1 MSRRGFT
8 VEKKIIIFVLAVA
21 VVLALNN
28 LLLPFANDETTRL
41 TTFEVATNYHE
52 IVAKRSYGSN
62 NTNYNRTDSVLYNNV
77 MKETKLD
84 DHNKGIN
91 VTPTNT
97 SKDLSLMYQSNQT
110 YEYQGSY
117 SGTTCHARFP
127 NRTPLQIDSTKKGG
141 FPETQFTHYIQTAI
155 IDRHK
160 IGRRTEICEQAH
172 ISIRADKNGTV
183 KELRP
188 IYLDRENKRLGQFNN
203 FWKLIFKRVLS
214 EECNRVLPSLILP
227 VSNVSHYIT
236 PFGVSGIDYTL
247 PKFHK
252 FKCFASSSPGGIFSV
267 FNFHDLR
274 DFALKVTRL
283 KSSPWEERNP
293 IPIWRGTLWDLDI
306 HAKRAV
312 DEKRIKSLST
322 QELAKKFYSPMIVPV
337 KGKAIPQRVPLIG
350 FSLDHPELLN
360 ARVGSQRG
368 SIGPEYNEKLPQA
381 LKIPPNVGLDDY
393 IELLLPTDGVPK
405 WKYYTEYQVTIV
417 MGGIGA
423 AFRTSCHLAVGSA
436 VVLQD
441 FPLEEWF
448 IPYMRPFVDYI
459 PLNYNISNLEETL
472 IWIKENPTKVKE
484 IASNG
489 RLFYERYLS
498 FEKMEEFIYELV
510 YRLAED
516 RIYKG
521 IYDSIL
527 TNS

>member
-1 MSRRGFT
+1 MLRRGFT
-8 VEKKIIIFVLAVA
+8 VDKKRIIFVLAVA
-21 VVLALNN
+21 VLLALNN
-28 LLLPFANDETTRL
+28 LFLPSANDERSPL
-41 TTFEVATNYHE
+41 TTFVVTNYGE
-52 IVAKRSYGSN
+52 IGAKRSYGGN
-62 NTNYNRTDSVLYNNV
+62 KMNYSRTDSVLYNNV
-77 MKETKLD
+77 TRESKLD
-84 DHNKGIN
+84 DHNQGVS
-91 VTPTNT
+91 VTSTNT
-97 SKDLSLMYQSNQT
+97 SKDLSRMYQSNHT

-117 SGTTCHARFP
+117 SGTTCHARYP
-127 NRTPLQIDSTKKGG
+127 NRTPLQIDSTRKGG

-188 IYLDRENKRLGQFNN
+188 MYLDRENGRLGQFND
-203 FWKLIFKRVLS
+203 FWKWSFEHVLS
-214 EECNRVLPSLILP
+214 EECNRVLPSLNLP
-227 VSNVSHYIT
+227 ASNVSHYIT

-274 DFALKVTRL
+274 DFAQKHARI
-283 KSSPWEERNP
+283 KNAMPWEERNP

-312 DEKRIKSLST
+312 DEKRMKTLST
-322 QELAKKFYSPMIVPV
+322 QELAKKFYNPMTVPV

-360 ARVGSQRG
+360 ARVGGRRG
-368 SIGPEYNEKLPQA
+368 SIRPEYNEKLPQA

-393 IELLLPTDGVPK
+393 IEILLPTDNVPK
-405 WKYYTEYQVTIV
+405 HKYYSEYQVTFV

-423 AFRTSCHLAVGSA
+423 AFRTSCHLATGSA

-448 IPYMRPFVDYI
+448 IPYMRPFVEYI